1 METYSMINFFGKKK
15 ENSDSVSEAM
25 LDPNNIPRHVAII
38 MDGNGRWAKRKGLPR
53 SYGHRAGADTL
64 KRIVIAADDLGIK
77 VLTVYA
83 FSTENWKRPDE
94 EVTYIMKL
102 MKSYLSKNL
111 LQLKEHNVRL
121 HIIGD
126 MKRLH
131 PDLQE
136 AFAQAEAE
144 MADNTGL
151 ILNVAVNYGGR
162 LEITQAARKLAEAVQ
177 AGDIQ
182 PEAITEATLSRYLYT
197 EPENDV
203 DLLIR
208 PGADKRVSNFL
219 LWQMA
224 YAEFW
229 FTQLCWPDF
238 TKDTL
243 VEAILSFQG
252 RERRFG
258 GLK

>member
-1 METYSMINFFGKKK
+1 MIKFFSKK
-15 ENSDSVSEAM
+15 ESPAQDEAVRK
-25 LDPNNIPRHVAII
+25 LDMTRIPHHVAII
-38 MDGNGRWAKRKGLPR
+38 MDGNGRWAKRRNMPR

-64 KRIVIAADDLGIK
+64 KRIVVAASDLGIR

-83 FSTENWKRPDE
+83 FSTENWKRPE
-94 EVTYIMKL
+94 KEVSYIMKL
-102 MKSYLSKNL
+102 MEDYLSKNL
-111 LQLKEHNVRL
+111 LELHEHNVRL
-121 HIIGD
+121 RFIGD
-126 MKRLH
+126 LSRLR
-131 PDLQE
+131 PALRQV
-136 AFAQAEAE
+136 FCQAEAH
-144 MADNTGL
+144 MAANTGL

-162 LEITQAARKLAEAVQ
+162 LELTQAMRRLALDVQ
-177 AGDIQ
+177 AGRIAPEDIDEQ
-182 PEAITEATLSRYLYT
+182 RIASYLYT
-197 EPENDV
+197 APETDV

-229 FTQLCWPDF
+229 YTDLCWPEF
-238 TKDTL
+238 TKETL
-243 VEAILSFQG
+243 VDAILAFQG

>member
-1 METYSMINFFGKKK
+1 MIKFFGQKKSQPQK
-15 ENSDSVSEAM
+15 SSKDL
-25 LDPNNIPRHVAII
+25 LDKNNIPHHVAII

-64 KRIVIAADDLGIK
+64 KRIVVAASDLGVK

-83 FSTENWKRPDE
+83 FSTENWKRPYE
-94 EVTYIMKL
+94 EVSYIMKL
-102 MKSYLSKNL
+102 MKTYLSKNL
-111 LQLKEHNVRL
+111 LELDEHHVQL

-126 MKRLH
+126 LSRLH
-131 PDLQE
+131 PDLRE
-136 AFAQAEAE
+136 AFLDAEE
-144 MADNTGL
+144 KLKDNIGL
-151 ILNVAVNYGGR
+151 TLNVAVNYGGR
-162 LEITQAARKLAEAVQ
+162 LELVQAAQQLAREVKAGKLA
-177 AGDIQ
+177 
-182 PEAITEATLSRYLYT
+182 PEDITEDTLAGCLYT
-197 EPENDV
+197 APESDV

-208 PGADKRVSNFL
+208 PGADQRVSNFL

-229 FTQLCWPDF
+229 FTDLCWPDF
-238 TKDTL
+238 TEDTL
-243 VEAILSFQG
+243 VDAILSFQR

>member
-1 METYSMINFFGKKK
+1 MERSIHVDKAEYAAELFGSFDV
-15 ENSDSVSEAM
+15 N
-25 LDPNNIPRHVAII
+25 
-38 MDGNGRWAKRKGLPR
+38 AKRLEK
-53 SYGHRAGADTL
+53 
-64 KRIVIAADDLGIK
+64 
-77 VLTVYA
+77 A
-83 FSTENWKRPDE
+83 FG
-94 EVTYIMKL
+94 VTFSCRDSQI
-102 MKSYLSKNL
+102 
-111 LQLKEHNVRL
+111 HV
-121 HIIGD
+121 IGD

-131 PDLQE
+131 PDLQDT
-136 AFAQAEAE
+136 FSQAEAE
-144 MADNTGL
+144 MAANTGL

-162 LEITQAARKLAEAVQ
+162 LEITQAARKVAEAVRDGQ
-177 AGDIQ
+177 IRPEDIS
-182 PEAITEATLSRYLYT
+182 EATLAQYLYT

-229 FTQLCWPDF
+229 YTQLCWPDF
-238 TKDTL
+238 SKDTL

>member
-1 METYSMINFFGKKK
+1 MIKFFGQKKSQPQK
-15 ENSDSVSEAM
+15 SSKDL
-25 LDPNNIPRHVAII
+25 LDKNNIPHHVAII

-64 KRIVIAADDLGIK
+64 KRIVVAASDLGVK

-83 FSTENWKRPDE
+83 FSTENWKRPYE
-94 EVTYIMKL
+94 EVSYIMKL
-102 MKSYLSKNL
+102 MKTYLSKNL
-111 LQLKEHNVRL
+111 LELDEHHVQL

-126 MKRLH
+126 LSRLH
-131 PDLQE
+131 PDLRE
-136 AFAQAEAE
+136 AFLDAEE
-144 MADNTGL
+144 KLKDNTGL

-162 LEITQAARKLAEAVQ
+162 LELVQAAQQLAREVKAGKLA
-177 AGDIQ
+177 
-182 PEAITEATLSRYLYT
+182 PEDITEDTLAGCLYT
-197 EPENDV
+197 APESDV

-208 PGADKRVSNFL
+208 PGADQRVSNFL

-229 FTQLCWPDF
+229 FTDLCWPDF
-238 TKDTL
+238 TEDTL
-243 VEAILSFQG
+243 VDAILSFQG

>member
-1 METYSMINFFGKKK
+1 M
-15 ENSDSVSEAM
+15 DPSVFSLFPSILQVDRSAIPDHAGLHPRSLTGLHADPRILEYQTACR
-25 LDPNNIPRHVAII
+25 LDPQPTS
-38 MDGNGRWAKRKGLPR
+38 DQQ
-53 SYGHRAGADTL
+53 
-64 KRIVIAADDLGIK
+64 KRIGMGFV
-77 VLTVYA
+77 
-83 FSTENWKRPDE
+83 
-94 EVTYIMKL
+94 
-102 MKSYLSKNL
+102 
-111 LQLKEHNVRL
+111 QLHV
-121 HIIGD
+121 IGD

-131 PDLQE
+131 PDLQDT
-136 AFAQAEAE
+136 FSQAEAE
-144 MADNTGL
+144 MAANTGL

-162 LEITQAARKLAEAVQ
+162 LEITQAARKVAEAVRDGQ
-177 AGDIQ
+177 IRPEDIS
-182 PEAITEATLSRYLYT
+182 EATLAQYLYT

-229 FTQLCWPDF
+229 YTQLCWPDF
-238 TKDTL
+238 SKDTL

>member
-1 METYSMINFFGKKK
+1 MINFLNRKKDTAPDQ
-15 ENSDSVSEAM
+15 SLVAQ
-25 LDPNNIPRHVAII
+25 LDMENIPKHIAII
-38 MDGNGRWAKRKGLPR
+38 MDGNGRWAKRKNRPR
-53 SYGHRAGADTL
+53 SFGHKAGADTL
-64 KRIVIAADDLGIK
+64 KRIVTAASDLGVK

-83 FSTENWKRPDE
+83 FSTENWKRPE
-94 EVTYIMKL
+94 SEVSFIMNL
-102 MKSYLSKNL
+102 MKDYLSKNL
-111 LQLKEHNVRL
+111 LELDEHNVQL

-126 MKRLH
+126 RSRLS
-131 PDLQE
+131 PALQD
-136 AFAQAEAE
+136 AFTDAEAQ

-151 ILNVAVNYGGR
+151 VLNVAVNYGGR
-162 LEITQAARKLAEAVQ
+162 LELTQAMQHIARDVA
-177 AGDIQ
+177 AGKIEPD
-182 PEAITEATLSRYLYT
+182 AITDETIGQYLYT
-197 EPENDV
+197 APDNDV

-208 PGADKRVSNFL
+208 PGNDKRVSNFL

-229 FTQLCWPDF
+229 FTDLCWPDF

-243 VEAILSFQG
+243 IEAILSFQG

>member
-1 METYSMINFFGKKK
+1 MINFFGKKK
-15 ENSDSVSEAM
+15 ETAGSVSEAM

-64 KRIVIAADDLGIK
+64 KRIVVAADDLGIK

-94 EVTYIMKL
+94 EVSYIMKL
-102 MKSYLSKNL
+102 LE
-111 LQLKEHNVRL
+111 LKEHNVQL
-121 HIIGD
+121 HVIGD

-131 PDLQE
+131 PDLQDT
-136 AFAQAEAE
+136 FSQAEAE
-144 MADNTGL
+144 MAANTGL

-162 LEITQAARKLAEAVQ
+162 LEITQAARKVAEAVRDGQ
-177 AGDIQ
+177 IRPEDIS
-182 PEAITEATLSRYLYT
+182 EATLAQYLYT

-229 FTQLCWPDF
+229 YTQLCWPDF
-238 TKDTL
+238 SKDTL